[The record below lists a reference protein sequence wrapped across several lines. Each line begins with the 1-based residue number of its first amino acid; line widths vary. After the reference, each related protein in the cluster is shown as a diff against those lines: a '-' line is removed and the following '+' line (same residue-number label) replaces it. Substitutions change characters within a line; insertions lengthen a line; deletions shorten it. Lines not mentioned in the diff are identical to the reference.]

1 MGAKIKSK
9 SSRALLICLAVLLA
23 AGPLLVLVRPS
34 QAHPIPIIS
43 IVSVDKNVSVTIA
56 GANFPPSQTFTV
68 TMGAYGT
75 YGKGGVVVGTYD
87 SGAGSTF
94 TNTYAIPAS
103 LSGLDRIAIRF
114 ESPEGFNSYN
124 WFNNDVS
131 ASPTAVPGYNGY
143 PTFDISSVVSGSS
156 VTILTH
162 NMPVGQVFTVRMGA
176 YGTFAQGGPVVGSTS
191 DTGGSYSATFAIPAD
206 LASLSQIAIRID
218 GPTGLYAFNWFNN
231 TGSGTIPV
239 ITLVPGP
246 GPVPGPTPVP
256 GYWGIPTISIS
267 AVVRDSSVTIYGNN
281 FPAGQTFNVLMG
293 TYGSYGMGG
302 IPVTSISTGSGGSFS
317 ATYSVPSSLA
327 GLDKIAIR
335 LETPNGYYYAYNW
348 FYNNTTY

>member
-1 MGAKIKSK
+1 MGTMIKSK
-9 SSRALLICLAVLLA
+9 SSRVLLIAFAVLLA
-23 AGPLLVLVRPS
+23 VGLLFALVRPG

-75 YGKGGVVVGTYD
+75 YGKGGVVVGSYD
-87 SGAGSTF
+87 SGSGSSF
-94 TNTYAIPAS
+94 SNTYAIPAS

-114 ESPEGFNSYN
+114 ESAQGFYSYN
-124 WFNNDVS
+124 WFYNDAS
-131 ASPTAVPGYNGY
+131 ASPTAVPGYSGY
-143 PTFDISSVVSGSS
+143 PTFDISSVVNGSS
-156 VTILTH
+156 VTIQTH
-162 NMPVGQVFTVRMGA
+162 NMPAGQVFTVRMGA
-176 YGTFAQGGPVVGSTS
+176 YGTYAQGGTIVGSTTDS
-191 DTGGSYSATFAIPAD
+191 GGSYSATFAIPAD
-206 LASLSQIAIRID
+206 LASLSQIAIRMD
-218 GPTGLYAFNWFNN
+218 GPTGLYAFNWFYNS
-231 TGSGTIPV
+231 GSGSIPV
-239 ITLVPGP
+239 ITLVP

-256 GYWGIPTISIS
+256 GYLGIPTISIS
-267 AVVRDSSVTIYGNN
+267 AVVRDSTVTIYGNN

-302 IPVTSISTGSGGSFS
+302 VPVTSVSTGSGGSFS
-317 ATYSVPSSLA
+317 ATYSIPGSLA